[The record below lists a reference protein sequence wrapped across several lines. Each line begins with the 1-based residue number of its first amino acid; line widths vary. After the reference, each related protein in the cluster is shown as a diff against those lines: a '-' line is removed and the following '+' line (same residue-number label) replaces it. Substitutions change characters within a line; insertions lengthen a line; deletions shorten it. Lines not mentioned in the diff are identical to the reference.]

1 MLIQGPYK
9 KLKRWEENIHK
20 TYLTKGQYPRNT
32 TAAKKM
38 DRQMNEGMDRGIYMI
53 KQVEQKRT
61 VPQKYNPRKKDEL
74 IGGWRNGQMD
84 IYDKASGV

>member
-20 TYLTKGQYPRNT
+20 TYLTKDSTPEIQP
-32 TAAKKM
+32 
-38 DRQMNEGMDRGIYMI
+38 
-53 KQVEQKRT
+53 
-61 VPQKYNPRKKDEL
+61 PQKDGPTDEWRNGQRNIYDKASGAKENSTPEIQSRKKDEL

>member
-1 MLIQGPYK
+1 
-9 KLKRWEENIHK
+9 
-20 TYLTKGQYPRNT
+20 
-32 TAAKKM
+32 M